1 MTRCSTI
8 SRIPNPTQIPDTRC
22 GPGKK
27 TRYVI
32 VKLERPTTNKQRKKE
47 EEEIDISVYRMP
59 STNWLTKETSAPI
72 GAWEVNLE
80 IMTDRQTDRQPTNR
94 PSDRQTDTRKHR
106 EKERERER
114 KCEI

>member
-8 SRIPNPTQIPDTRC
+8 SRIPNPTQNPDTGC

-59 STNWLTKETSAPI
+59 STNWLTREFRTRD
-72 GAWEVNLE
+72 LE
-80 IMTDRQTDRQPTNR
+80 
-94 PSDRQTDTRKHR
+94 S
-106 EKERERER
+106 ERERER
-114 KCEI
+114 GERAKDR